1 MALVNSRA
9 KAAVAAFARGEF
21 VIVLHGGDQDKS
33 VCGLTLAAQH
43 ATVERLAFMIRYSTG
58 IINVVTDKRRLEHFG
73 LHPATSDS
81 SSSLYVST
89 NFTPDTTLGASASD
103 RAATLRAFCN
113 DSNKASDFSKP
124 GHIFP
129 IAVREGGVLDS
140 ESSGHPDATY
150 ELCKLS
156 AALPVG
162 ALAEMMHDDGTML
175 QHDDCLRFAQEHG
188 ILTVTRD
195 QLIEYRR
202 FCNSEKESEAAKVR
216 LESESLILMDD
227 IQDECRLRIYSTPRP
242 DAEVVAVIKGEVQ
255 DQERVPVRVHSE
267 CFTGDILG
275 SQRCD
280 CGQQL
285 HRYLKIIDT
294 LPCGILIY
302 VRGHEGRGI
311 GLANKIKAYKLQDEE
326 GLDTVDANLRLGFDV
341 DERCYKESL
350 AALRHIGV
358 KSICLFTNNP
368 EKVNEFADLTAEV
381 KALPSIPCQ
390 RNIGYLQ
397 TKAAKCGHRTVL
409 ETFKLPRPKETIVA
423 KAKIGIVYTSWNSYF
438 VNELLRE
445 AENALN
451 EVGAKQVKMKVPGA
465 SELVSGARAM
475 LRKSKPDAVIVL
487 GVVIRGA
494 SDSYDFTCGA
504 LMEGL
509 TQLNANQDVPVIQ
522 GLLMCR
528 DEDQARERSHGPNNA
543 ARAWAETALHMISIM
558 QDSDGEENSG
568 EDLPL
573 GSMHNYAPAPR
584 RVSSK

>member
-1 MALVNSRA
+1 M
-9 KAAVAAFARGEF
+9 G
-21 VIVLHGGDQDKS
+21 
-33 VCGLTLAAQH
+33 
-43 ATVERLAFMIRYSTG
+43 
-58 IINVVTDKRRLEHFG
+58 
-73 LHPATSDS
+73 
-81 SSSLYVST
+81 
-89 NFTPDTTLGASASD
+89 
-103 RAATLRAFCN
+103 
-113 DSNKASDFSKP
+113 
-124 GHIFP
+124 
-129 IAVREGGVLDS
+129 
-140 ESSGHPDATY
+140 SSGHPDAAY
-150 ELCKLS
+150 ELCKLGVTI
-156 AALPVG
+156 PVG

-175 QHDDCLRFAQEHG
+175 QQDDCLRFAQEHG
-188 ILTVTRD
+188 IPTVTRE

-202 FCNSEKESEAAKVR
+202 FCNQKESEAAKVT

-227 IQDECRLRIYSTPRP
+227 IQDECRLRIYSTARP
-242 DAEVVAVIKGEVQ
+242 DAEVVAVIKGQVE

-285 HRYLKIIDT
+285 HRYLKIVDT

-311 GLANKIKAYKLQDEE
+311 GLANKIKAYKLQDDE

-358 KSICLFTNNP
+358 KSISLFTNNP

-381 KALPSIPCQ
+381 KALPSVPCQ
-390 RNIGYLQ
+390 RNLGYLQ

-409 ETFKLPRPKETIVA
+409 ETFKLPKPKETIVA

-438 VNELLRE
+438 VNELVRN
-445 AENALN
+445 AENALI
-451 EVGAKQVKMKVPGA
+451 EAGSKKVKMKVPGA

-475 LRKSKPDAVIVL
+475 IKKCKPDAVIVL

-504 LMEGL
+504 LVEGL
-509 TQLNANQDVPVIQ
+509 MQLNATQDVPVIQ

-528 DEDQARERSHGPNNA
+528 DEEQARERSHGPNNA
-543 ARAWAETALHMISIM
+543 ARAWAETALHMVSII
-558 QDSDGEENSG
+558 QDSDVEDDDED
-568 EDLPL
+568 DLPL
-573 GSMHNYAPAPR
+573 GPMHNYQPAPR
-584 RVSSK
+584 AGAGQ

>member
-1 MALVNSRA
+1 MALANSRA

-21 VIVLHGGDQDKS
+21 VIVLHNGDHQN
-33 VCGLTLAAQH
+33 VCGLVLAAQH

-58 IINVVTDKRRLEHFG
+58 IINVATEKRRLEHFG
-73 LHPATSDS
+73 LHPATTNSSDS
-81 SSSLYVST
+81 ASASLYVST
-89 NFTPDTTLGASASD
+89 NFTPGTTIGASAGD
-103 RAATLRAFCN
+103 RAATIRALCN
-113 DSNKASDFSKP
+113 DANKASDFSKP

-129 IAVREGGVLDS
+129 IAVREGGVL
-140 ESSGHPDATY
+140 EPENSGHADAAY

-156 AALPVG
+156 GTIPVG
-162 ALAEMMHDDGTML
+162 ALAEMMHDDGTMF

-188 ILTVTRD
+188 IPTVTRE

-202 FCNSEKESEAAKVR
+202 FCNMEKESEAAKVT

-227 IQDECRLRIYSTPRP
+227 IQDECRLRIYSTARP
-242 DAEVVAVIKGEVQ
+242 DAEVVAVIKGEVEG
-255 DQERVPVRVHSE
+255 QERVPVRVHSE

-285 HRYLKIIDT
+285 HRYLKIVDT

-311 GLANKIKAYKLQDEE
+311 GLANKIRAYRLQDDE

-350 AALRHIGV
+350 AALRHIGL

-368 EKVNEFADLTAEV
+368 EKVNEFAEITAEV
-381 KALPSIPCQ
+381 KALPSVPCQ
-390 RNIGYLQ
+390 RNLGYLQ

-409 ETFKLPRPKETIVA
+409 ETFKLPRPKETVVA
-423 KAKIGIVYTSWNSYF
+423 KAKIGIVYTAWNSYF
-438 VNELLRE
+438 VTELLRE
-445 AENALN
+445 AEARLV

-494 SDSYDFTCGA
+494 SDSYDFTCAA

-509 TQLNANQDVPVIQ
+509 TQLNATQDVPVIQ

-528 DEDQARERSHGPNNA
+528 DEEQARERSHGPNNA
-543 ARAWAETALHMISIM
+543 ARAWAETALHMVSII
-558 QDSDGEENSG
+558 QESDIEGDSED
-568 EDLPL
+568 DLPL
-573 GSMHNYAPAPR
+573 GPKHNYQPAPR
-584 RVSSK
+584 AV